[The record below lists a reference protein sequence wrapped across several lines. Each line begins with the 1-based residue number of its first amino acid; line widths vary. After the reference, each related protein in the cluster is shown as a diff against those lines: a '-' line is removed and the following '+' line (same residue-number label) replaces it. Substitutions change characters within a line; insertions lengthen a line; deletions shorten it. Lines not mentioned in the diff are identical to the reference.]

1 VSRPWTTHVH
11 RPAAW
16 LLALA
21 ISACGSAAVRP
32 GAEGEGEDL
41 MHWVSQDLAP
51 YLREQL
57 ASHPRFKGE
66 PVLLVGMDGPDVLP
80 DIDGLSE
87 SIRSRLM
94 DSLLDTPG
102 VNLVWRPSAP
112 LWEHHRRPTRARCQ
126 DPNAAHYYIG
136 VQVSAEPAGDAR
148 VSIRALDLQ
157 DQAWVSG
164 FGRHWQ
170 GRLSAAQRTALS
182 SRQPDEYLRGLR
194 VLPFGASQTDLAAAY
209 LAENLSCLLGGRD
222 SDMRVYVAPVQDAPA
237 GLHTTL
243 RLLGNHLERL
253 QAVPLT
259 DDPTAATHVLRAEA
273 YAVHGGTYQV
283 WARLHP
289 LEGAS
294 ETTTVD
300 TLAYVRLGQTASG
313 GLPIQPPDPNGG
325 ARLLSPLRLFA
336 PRDSGL
342 CASDDPWHWGERRM
356 AGFEP
361 VPAGGCFA
369 VELAVRRDAD
379 VYLLNQ
385 RPDAAL
391 VRLLPDACEDWGQR
405 LRLAAGETLRV
416 PRGGHARVTPWG
428 ERSGP
433 ESFYALA
440 ASDPASS
447 RALARHLQALP
458 DACDPAGAPPDDE
471 ALDRW
476 LRDLDR
482 LMERHGTS
490 VDWQAVRVRH
500 AP

>member
-1 VSRPWTTHVH
+1 MTRRWTAHVH

-16 LLALA
+16 LLALVV
-21 ISACGSAAVRP
+21 SACGSAAVHP
-32 GAEGEGEDL
+32 GAEDGGQDL
-41 MHWVSQDLAP
+41 MRWVSQDLAP

-87 SIRSRLM
+87 SIRGRLM

-112 LWEHHRRPTRARCQ
+112 LWEHHRRPIRARCQ

-136 VQVSAEPAGDAR
+136 VQVSAEPGGDAR
-148 VSIRALDLQ
+148 VSVRALDLQ

-170 GRLSAAQRTALS
+170 GRLSAAQQRALS

-237 GLHTTL
+237 DLQTTL
-243 RLLGNHLERL
+243 GLLGNHLGRL

-259 DDPTAATHVLRAEA
+259 DDPAAATHVLRVEA
-273 YAVHGGTYQV
+273 LAVHGSTYQV

-289 LEGAS
+289 RQGAS

-300 TLAYVRLGQTASG
+300 TLAYVQLSLTASG
-313 GLPIQPPDPNGG
+313 GPPVQAPDPNGG
-325 ARLLSPLRLFA
+325 TRLLSPLRLLA
-336 PRDSGL
+336 PRDPGL
-342 CASDDPWHWGERRM
+342 CASDDPWRRGERWI
-356 AGFEP
+356 AGSEP

-369 VELAVRRDAD
+369 LELAARRDAD
-379 VYLLNQ
+379 VFLLNH
-385 RPDAAL
+385 RLDAAL
-391 VRLLPDACEDWGQR
+391 VRLLPDPCGDRGRR

-416 PRGGHARVTPWG
+416 PGGGGGRVAPWG
-428 ERSGP
+428 ERPGL

-440 ASDPASS
+440 ASDPVAS

-458 DACDPAGAPPDDE
+458 GACEPAGAGPDEE

-482 LMERHGTS
+482 LMARHGTG